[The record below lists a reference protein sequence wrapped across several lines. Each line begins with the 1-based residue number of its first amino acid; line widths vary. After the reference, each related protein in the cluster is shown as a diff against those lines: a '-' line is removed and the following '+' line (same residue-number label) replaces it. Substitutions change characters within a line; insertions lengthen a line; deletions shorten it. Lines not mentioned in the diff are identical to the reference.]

1 MTADLRPV
9 RRIAAYAV
17 CTDPADR
24 VLLIRESAHSGTP
37 GVWTLPGGGV
47 LHGEAPRD
55 TVVREAAAET
65 GARLAPGDVLDVVS
79 DTRAVA
85 HRGVTLHTDRI
96 LMSAG
101 LVERS
106 RLEPASP
113 MVDDVAWLTR
123 EEAAAL
129 QLRPFVAQTLKLPLS
144 TVDLPPELMPDLPG
158 FHIVPAPDGRPTVQ
172 RFAVYGL
179 VRDLDERMLLT
190 RVAEGYPGAGSW
202 HLPGGGTDFGEQPAD
217 ALLREL
223 EEETGQRGRIRGLL
237 GVTSHHEPGQVGPE
251 GFAIDWH
258 GVRPYYDVVVE
269 EPGDVVIGD
278 LGGSTSEARW
288 FDAAEVANLALTRVT
303 SDALDAA
310 GRSQ

>member
-1 MTADLRPV
+1 VTADLRPL

-17 CTDPADR
+17 CTDHAER
-24 VLLIRESAHSGTP
+24 VLLIRESAQSGTP

-55 TVVREAAAET
+55 TIVRESAAET
-65 GARLAPGDVLDVVS
+65 GARLTAGGVLDVVS

-85 HRGVTLHTDRI
+85 GVTLHTDRI
-96 LMSAG
+96 LFAAG
-101 LVERS
+101 LVGDE
-106 RLEPASP
+106 RLEPSSP
-113 MVDDVAWLTR
+113 MVDQVAWMTR
-123 EEAAAL
+123 DEAATV

-144 TVDLPPELMPDLPG
+144 TVDQPPEPMPELPG
-158 FHIVPAPDGRPTVQ
+158 FHIVAAPDGRPTVQ

-179 VRDLDERMLLT
+179 VRDPGERMLLT

-223 EEETGQRGRIRGLL
+223 AEETGQQGRIRGLL
-237 GVTSHHEPGQVGPE
+237 GVTSHHEPEQIGPE

-269 EPGDVVIGD
+269 EPGDVVIAD

-288 FDAAEVANLALTRVT
+288 FFAAEVARLAVTRVT
-303 SDALDAA
+303 TDALLAA
-310 GRSQ
+310 GASQ